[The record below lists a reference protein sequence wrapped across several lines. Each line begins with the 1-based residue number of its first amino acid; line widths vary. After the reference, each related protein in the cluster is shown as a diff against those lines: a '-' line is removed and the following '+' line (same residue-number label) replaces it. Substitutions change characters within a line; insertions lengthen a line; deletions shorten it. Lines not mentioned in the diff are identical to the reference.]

1 MTRLQSILSAHFQIE
16 IIMAENTR
24 DRSSRNPILRTEH
37 TTRNLTEWK
46 RNEMQLDANYHHRIA
61 L

>member
-1 MTRLQSILSAHFQIE
+1 
-16 IIMAENTR
+16 MAEITR
-24 DRSSRNPILRTEH
+24 YRSSRNPVLRTEH

-46 RNEMQLDANYHHRIA
+46 RNEMKLGANYHQSIA

>member
-1 MTRLQSILSAHFQIE
+1 MTRLQRILSIHFQIE
-16 IIMAENTR
+16 IIMTENTR

-37 TTRNLTEWK
+37 TTWNLTEWK
-46 RNEMQLDANYHHRIA
+46 RNEMKLGANYHQRIA